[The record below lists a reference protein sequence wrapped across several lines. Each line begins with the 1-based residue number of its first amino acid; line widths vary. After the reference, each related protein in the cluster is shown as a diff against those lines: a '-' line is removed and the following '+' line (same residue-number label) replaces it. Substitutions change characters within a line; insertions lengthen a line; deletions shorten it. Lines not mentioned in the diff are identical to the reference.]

1 MSSFQIPK
9 HYYQAVTELI
19 LLNEDQISQFKKV
32 LQQLPILL
40 SREKLISS
48 TSKRLNDIG
57 ITHGEGIVTFIA
69 SLHSLLEEVDEDI
82 RQQVLD
88 DILDFVEKEP
98 ELPSLSDENKKVF
111 IDRLSELLEASN
123 ALNIAAKAA
132 NVITENEHVFLESR
146 ILSDIRVIFQNLE
159 TIPTEAVIIHNL
171 RITYRQGDD
180 KKEFFVALDNS
191 DLAKLGK
198 QILRAELKLKS
209 IEKILRKAEVDHLS
223 IE

>member
-19 LLNEDQISQFKKV
+19 LLNGDQISQFKEV

-48 TSKRLNDIG
+48 ASKRLNDIG
-57 ITHGEGIVTFIA
+57 ITRGEGIVTFIA

-209 IEKILRKAEVDHLS
+209 IEKILQKAEVDHLS